1 MDPMMGWRSSAIA
14 ALACCLV
21 VATACDRRTSVSP
34 TEAGAGSPSQDG
46 QLPFER
52 AAQRTGISPTSSVI
66 PPGAN
71 LPVGTAITIRLKS
84 AISSATERTG
94 DRFLGLLEEPIVVN
108 DETIAPRG
116 GVVIG
121 RIIEAR
127 RAVRSKSPGYLRLV
141 LTSIPISGKSVL
153 VQTSSSFIKGAQPR
167 NVTVAQAEH
176 NADGLVA

>member
-1 MDPMMGWRSSAIA
+1 
-14 ALACCLV
+14 
-21 VATACDRRTSVSP
+21 
-34 TEAGAGSPSQDG
+34 
-46 QLPFER
+46 
-52 AAQRTGISPTSSVI
+52 
-66 PPGAN
+66 
-71 LPVGTAITIRLKS
+71 
-84 AISSATERTG
+84 
-94 DRFLGLLEEPIVVN
+94 LLEEPIIAN

-176 NADGLVA
+176 NADGLVAATEAASGSSSTLGPATADRRLIRAVSAKDAFVGTEHRITFRLTEALPLPERDQ